1 MQTWAM
7 RNPELAA
14 RALADSLD
22 AAADTWGHSYQARVI
37 RAFATEVHKV
47 RVAIVGLD
55 MLCMMQRLDAD
66 DTVSTEG
73 DSSDGPG

>member
-37 RAFATEVHKV
+37 RALATEVHKV
-47 RVAIVGLD
+47 RVAILGLD
-55 MLCMMQRLDAD
+55 IFC
-66 DTVSTEG
+66 TVYNGDELKDEEG
-73 DSSDGPG
+73 KGGKSL